1 MFVGGHQAVS
11 VSSDGGAT
19 WAAVPSLA
27 GADAMGWS
35 FNNTTIWVGGHPGL
49 AKTTLTTDTVQDAS
63 LSGTDIHALG
73 GDDRVMYAAG
83 PGIGFIKSVDDA
95 ASWITVSATSGQ
107 SFFGRVLVDPR
118 DVNHVVVTDAGRGVL
133 ASRDGGATWEPLTSS
148 PSSWV
153 SSPDGLATLYAS
165 GGDQATVST
174 DGGATWSACATAK
187 WVGQGSRHRSR
198 PRWLVGSRLR
208 RPLVEHRIPRR
219 FRFMQRQASVQ
230 RPARVVDPV
239 RVEHMRRPVRIE
251 HQPQLQ
257 AVNAVMV
264 ATAC

>member
-1 MFVGGHQAVS
+1 M
-11 VSSDGGAT
+11 
-19 WAAVPSLA
+19 
-27 GADAMGWS
+27 
-35 FNNTTIWVGGHPGL
+35 
-49 AKTTLTTDTVQDAS
+49 
-63 LSGTDIHALG
+63 SGTDIHALG

-174 DGGATWSACATAK
+174 DGGATWS
-187 WVGQGSRHRSR
+187 
-198 PRWLVGSRLR
+198 
-208 RPLVEHRIPRR
+208 PLVVPGSATIVE
-219 FRFMQRQASVQ
+219 A
-230 RPARVVDPV
+230 DPV
-239 RVEHMRRPVRIE
+239 TPNRLYAGAHVGDEVRVWSSDDNGRTWQVP
-251 HQPQLQ
+251 
-257 AVNAVMV
+257 
-264 ATAC
+264 